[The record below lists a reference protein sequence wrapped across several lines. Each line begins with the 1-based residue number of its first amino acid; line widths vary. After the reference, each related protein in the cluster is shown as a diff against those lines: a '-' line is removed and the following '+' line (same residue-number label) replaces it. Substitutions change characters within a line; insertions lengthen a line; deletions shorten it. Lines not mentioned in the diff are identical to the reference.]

1 MPDLLFQLADGGDIG
16 FEAPE
21 GVSLM
26 AAATGAG
33 VPGIAAEC
41 GGALRCATCH
51 VIIDPVWAA
60 RLPPPS
66 ADEQAML
73 ELTAAVREP
82 TSRLS
87 CQIMLTAA
95 MQGLVVR
102 VPDRQY

>member
-1 MPDLLFQLADGGDIG
+1 MPDLIFQLADGGDIG
-16 FEAPE
+16 FEAAE

-51 VIIDPVWAA
+51 VVVDPAWAA
-60 RLPPPS
+60 RLPPPA
-66 ADEQAML
+66 ADELAML
-73 ELTAAVREP
+73 ELTAAEREA

-87 CQIMLTAA
+87 CQIVLTGAL
-95 MQGLVVR
+95 QGLLVR